1 MRAGARSTSPDPA
14 TCRRRRRRGMTTLL
28 RLLGPIVLTGAA
40 LILEGTP
47 ASAQAPTASFEIQG
61 ERYVF
66 DRVICSLP
74 ETADGEL
81 GVMARQDGLEL
92 NISRD
97 AAIGPTVS
105 LYDHENPMSP
115 SVSWEAP
122 DPAMMPSQR
131 RSLELIRMDGRRLT
145 VEATFT
151 NEHTGATADGRVVVD
166 CPSQPGR

>member
-1 MRAGARSTSPDPA
+1 MRAGARSSSPDG
-14 TCRRRRRRGMTTLL
+14 TTYRRRRLRGMTTLL
-28 RLLGPIVLTGAA
+28 RLVGPMALTGAA
-40 LILEGTP
+40 LVLEVTP
-47 ASAQAPTASFEIQG
+47 ASAQTPTASFEIQG

-66 DRVICSLP
+66 DRVMCSLP
-74 ETADGEL
+74 ETADGDL

-122 DPAMMPSQR
+122 DPTMMPSQR
-131 RSLELIRMDGRRLT
+131 RSLELIRMDGRQLT

-151 NEHTGATADGRVVVD
+151 NEHTGATADGSVVVE
-166 CPSQPGR
+166 CSSEPGR

>member
-1 MRAGARSTSPDPA
+1 MRVGARSPSPDPV
-14 TCRRRRRRGMTTLL
+14 TCRRHRRRGMTTL
-28 RLLGPIVLTGAA
+28 RLLGLMALTGAA
-40 LILEGTP
+40 LVVKGAP

-61 ERYVF
+61 ERYDF

-74 ETADGEL
+74 ETADGDL

-97 AAIGPTVS
+97 AATGPTVS

-122 DPAMMPSQR
+122 DPTMMPSQR
-131 RSLELIRMDGRRLT
+131 RSLELIRTDGRRLT

-151 NEHTGATADGRVVVD
+151 NEHTGATADGSVVVD
-166 CPSQPGR
+166 CSSEPDR

>member
-1 MRAGARSTSPDPA
+1 MTVGARSPSPDPA
-14 TCRRRRRRGMTTLL
+14 TCRRHRRRGMTTLL
-28 RLLGPIVLTGAA
+28 RLLGLMALTGAA
-40 LILEGTP
+40 LVVEGAP

-61 ERYVF
+61 ERYDF

-74 ETADGEL
+74 QTADGDL

-97 AAIGPTVS
+97 AATGPTVS

-122 DPAMMPSQR
+122 DPTMMPSQR
-131 RSLELIRMDGRRLT
+131 RSLELIRTDGRRLT

-151 NEHTGATADGRVVVD
+151 NEHTGATADGSVVVD
-166 CPSQPGR
+166 CSSEPSR